1 MQVRCLSERSRV
13 QFPGYNELALNCMD
27 VLTAVI
33 GAVCD
38 VALLRGMLSTLC
50 AALRPGARP
59 PLRLRLAAAR
69 LIARSFAQ
77 HASMAPDI
85 YGALPHVHVTPRRCK
100 GCYDIGVPYTV
111 FFSVRLLPLC
121 ELL

>member
-1 MQVRCLSERSRV
+1 MQ
-13 QFPGYNELALNCMD
+13 FAGYNELALNCMD

-33 GAVCD
+33 GSVCD
-38 VALLRGMLSTLC
+38 AVLLRGMLSTLC

-69 LIARSFAQ
+69 LIARTFAQ

-85 YGALPHVHVTPRRCK
+85 YGALLYVHVTPRRCK
-100 GCYDIGVPYTV
+100 IAMILEYDALS
-111 FFSVRLLPLC
+111 FFSVRPLPLC